1 MRRACVAWDAPK
13 PSLHPEQDA
22 ARRVAELEA
31 DQRVLLT
38 QLDLQAHSLATA
50 TATNRELAAAAA
62 AAAAMAEHC
71 TRFEVRLSE
80 AEGRAAAAMAD
91 AEEAREALRAR
102 APLDAELFARTSAA
116 EARAEATERMLAA
129 ANAKAASAEARA
141 AEAQRFI
148 DSFINS

>member
-50 TATNRELAAAAA
+50 TATNRELAAAA